1 MPRTTLGKWSVV
13 LIVIFILL
21 FALFLILVASGQ
33 KGGETFFSN
42 LALSVPMLIAAI
54 AGIASFVIG
63 IISIIKGERSVLVF
77 ISSAVGLLVTIFV
90 LGEIIFPH

>member
-1 MPRTTLGKWSVV
+1 MLRTNLGKWSVISI
-13 LIVIFILL
+13 LIFILL

-54 AGIASFVIG
+54 AGISSFVIG
-63 IISIIKGERSVLVF
+63 IISIIKGERSFLVF
-77 ISSAVGLLVTIFV
+77 ISSAVGLLVLVFV
-90 LGEIIFPH
+90 LGEFIFPH